1 MNFLGRVSWSTV
13 VGDDPNAPLSMAT
26 NPEVGGGGGCA
37 PLLCLINL
45 TTYTSVILVLK
56 IFFFCVFREEKEKWI
71 RAKYEK
77 KEFLP
82 PLPPTSLSLGQVS
95 DPFEL
100 NKYSTTF
107 HAQPGLFLVVDFCAF
122 SASNG
127 SRL

>member
-1 MNFLGRVSWSTV
+1 M
-13 VGDDPNAPLSMAT
+13 
-26 NPEVGGGGGCA
+26 
-37 PLLCLINL
+37 
-45 TTYTSVILVLK
+45 
-56 IFFFCVFREEKEKWI
+56 FREEKEKWI

-82 PLPPTSLSLGQVS
+82 LLPPTSLSLGQVS

-100 NKYSTTF
+100 NECNTTL
-107 HAQPGLFLVVDFCAF
+107 HAQPDLFLVLDFCAF